1 MREDGDVLAVPRPVD
16 HVAGFHSEEQR
27 ELFRAFA
34 IGQGFDV
41 VDEKE
46 TDDEA
51 ISRPFLIRL
60 NKTHALDPVGVEH
73 NVIRLFVKVRE
84 LGGDYGG
91 WVTSVI
97 KA

>member
-1 MREDGDVLAVPRPVD
+1 M
-16 HVAGFHSEEQR
+16 
-27 ELFRAFA
+27 
-34 IGQGFDV
+34 
-41 VDEKE
+41 
-46 TDDEA
+46 
-51 ISRPFLIRL
+51 

-91 WVTSVI
+91 WVTSVV